1 MNALI
6 IAVAFALFL
15 FTGVSQE
22 KPQDKPQE
30 KTSCP
35 KHEQHKALQ
44 EDGHH
49 KGVVGRGDQVM
60 GFSHEK
66 TAHHFRLYADGGA
79 IEADANDADDTT
91 SRDAIRTHLGHIA
104 KMFAAG
110 EFSAPMLIHQ
120 QNPPGTEEM
129 KRLRETIQYNLENT
143 ERGARLRITTKDPE
157 ALQAVHKFLRFQI
170 ADHQTGDAPEITK
183 ALLERVTKPLS
194 RHASPL

>member
-6 IAVAFALFL
+6 ITVTFALSL
-15 FTGVSQE
+15 FTGISQE

-35 KHEQHKALQ
+35 MHEQHKASQ
-44 EDGHH
+44 EDQHH
-49 KGVVGRGDQVM
+49 QGVLERGDQVM

-79 IEADANDADDTT
+79 IEAEANNTDDTA
-91 SRDAIRTHLGHIA
+91 SRDAIRMYLGQIA

-110 EFSAPMLIHQ
+110 EFSAPMLIHE

-129 KRLRETIQYNLENT
+129 KRLRATIQYSSENT
-143 ERGARLRITTKDPE
+143 ERGARLRITTKNSE
-157 ALQAVHKFLRFQI
+157 ALEGVHRFLRFQI
-170 ADHQTGDAPEITK
+170 TDHQTGDATEITK
-183 ALLERVTKPLS
+183 VP
-194 RHASPL
+194 